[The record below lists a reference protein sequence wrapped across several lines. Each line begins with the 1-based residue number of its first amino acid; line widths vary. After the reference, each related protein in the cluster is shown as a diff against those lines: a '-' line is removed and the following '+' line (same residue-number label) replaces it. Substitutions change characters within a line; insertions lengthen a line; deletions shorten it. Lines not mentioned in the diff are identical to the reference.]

1 MQRFRIRPDQPAA
14 LMRITMRFA
23 HRAGGFAAAIVL
35 LSVGLFNPTPSRA
48 WEMNVPTPTPA
59 PVAAPVAPTVETVP
73 ASATPV
79 APAAPTAEA
88 VPVADVAAA
97 PRPIAAPRR
106 SLVEA
111 VEAYAAGTTDDAEQ
125 HCLATAVY
133 FEANGEPLRGQLA
146 VAQVILNRIHS
157 GRFASSVCGVVKQPG
172 QFSFVRRGH
181 LPSAPR
187 ASAGWRKA
195 VAVARLALEG
205 TSERPAA
212 NALFFHARRVSTGWH
227 AVRVASIGNHLF
239 YR

>member
-1 MQRFRIRPDQPAA
+1 
-14 LMRITMRFA
+14 
-23 HRAGGFAAAIVL
+23 
-35 LSVGLFNPTPSRA
+35 
-48 WEMNVPTPTPA
+48 
-59 PVAAPVAPTVETVP
+59 VA
-73 ASATPV
+73 SV
-79 APAAPTAEA
+79 APAAEA
-88 VPVADVAAA
+88 APVADVAAE

-106 SLVEA
+106 SLA
-111 VEAYAAGTTDDAEQ
+111 QAIEAYAAGTPGDAEQ

-157 GRFASSVCGVVKQPG
+157 GRFASSVCGVVRQPG

-181 LPSAPR
+181 LPTAPR

-212 NALFFHARRVSTGWH
+212 NALFFHARRVSAGWH

>member
-1 MQRFRIRPDQPAA
+1 
-14 LMRITMRFA
+14 MRFS
-23 HRAGGFAAAIVL
+23 HRAGGVAAAIFL
-35 LSVGLFNPTPSRA
+35 LSLGIFNPTPSRA
-48 WEMNVPTPTPA
+48 WEVNVPASVIPA
-59 PVAAPVAPTVETVP
+59 PAAAPVAPTVETSPTASTP
-73 ASATPV
+73 AL
-79 APAAPTAEA
+79 PAAEA
-88 VPVADVAAA
+88 APVADAMPAAEPVAE

-106 SLVEA
+106 SLVQA
-111 VEAYAAGTTDDAEQ
+111 VEAYAAAATGDSEHD
-125 HCLATAVY
+125 CLATAVY
-133 FEANGEPLRGQLA
+133 FEAKGEPLRGQLA

-157 GRFASSVCGVVKQPG
+157 GRFPSSVCGVVKQRG
-172 QFSFVRRGH
+172 QFSFVRGGH

-187 ASAGWRKA
+187 GAAAWHKA